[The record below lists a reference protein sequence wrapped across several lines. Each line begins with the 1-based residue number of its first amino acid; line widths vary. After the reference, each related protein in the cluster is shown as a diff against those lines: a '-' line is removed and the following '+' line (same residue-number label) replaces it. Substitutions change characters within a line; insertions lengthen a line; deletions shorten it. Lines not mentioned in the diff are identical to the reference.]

1 MVDFIR
7 PLAGV
12 APRGVLTSS
21 IVIGNFL
28 NFFWFRHL
36 YFAVAMRL
44 EGRKRILLVVMMAS
58 WPHS

>member
-12 APRGVLTSS
+12 RGVLTSS
-21 IVIGNFL
+21 IVIGNF
-28 NFFWFRHL
+28 FFFLGFRHL

-44 EGRKRILLVVMMAS
+44 EGGSGFYLL
-58 WPHS
+58 